1 MNCMNEKKV
10 VGRNVIVALGT
21 ICVILA
27 VGLIGTIMSYTSMI
41 SEKDNTITSL
51 ISQIQILQDNVTD
64 LQNRIANLQNELNA
78 LHGIFN
84 PNVSETLR
92 ISWIRAGFTSNE
104 TKFGI
109 AATVVN
115 NGSVPAENISLTIN
129 ILFYKFIPQ
138 IERSI
143 NRTIEIERLEIGE
156 WCTLQSSVAVPEGES
171 WFFLVDFTLYVNG
184 VETDHQSFGTY

>member
-64 LQNRIANLQNELNA
+64 LQNQMTHMQILLKNLNDIINLNETDTA
-78 LHGIFN
+78 K
-84 PNVSETLR
+84 
-92 ISWIRAGFTSNE
+92 ISWFNAWTTPDE
-104 TKFGI
+104 TKLNI
-109 AATVVN
+109 TATIVN
-115 NGSVPAENISLTIN
+115 YNNIPAEKVSLI
-129 ILFYKFIPQ
+129 IKVLFYNNT
-138 IERSI
+138 IERST
-143 NRTIEIERLEIGE
+143 NYTIDIERLDTGD
-156 WCTLQSSVAVPEGES
+156 WYSLQKTIDVPEGEGWHFS
-171 WFFLVDFTLYVNG
+171 VDFTLYVDG
-184 VETDHQSFGTY
+184 VEIDHQSFGCY

>member
-1 MNCMNEKKV
+1 VSEKKV
-10 VGRNVIVALGT
+10 VGKNIAILLGVLCIILVISLT
-21 ICVILA
+21 
-27 VGLIGTIMSYTSMI
+27 GTIMSFTSMI
-41 SEKDNTITSL
+41 GEKDNIITSL
-51 ISQIQILQDNVTD
+51 ISQVQILQDNVTD
-64 LQNRIANLQNELNA
+64 LQNELNE

-104 TKFGI
+104 TKFSI
-109 AATVVN
+109 AATIVN

-138 IERSI
+138 IERST

-171 WFFLVDFTLYVNG
+171 WFFLADFTLYVNG
-184 VETDHQSFGTY
+184 VETDHQSFGSF

>member
-1 MNCMNEKKV
+1 MSEKREIDRKV
-10 VGRNVIVALGT
+10 IAVVLGT
-21 ICVILA
+21 IFIILA
-27 VGLIGTIMSYTSMI
+27 VGLMGTIMSYTSII
-41 SEKDNTITSL
+41 SEKDNIITSL
-51 ISQIQILQDNVTD
+51 ISQVQILQDNVTD

-104 TKFGI
+104 TKFSI

-138 IERSI
+138 IERST

-171 WFFLVDFTLYVNG
+171 WLFLVDFTLYVNG
-184 VETDHQSFGTY
+184 IETDHQSFGSF